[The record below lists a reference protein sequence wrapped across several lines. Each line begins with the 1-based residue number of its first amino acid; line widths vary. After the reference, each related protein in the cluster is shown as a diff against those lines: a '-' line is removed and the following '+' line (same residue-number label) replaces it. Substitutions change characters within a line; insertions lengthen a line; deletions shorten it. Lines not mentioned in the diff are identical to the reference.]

1 VPYAKAPVQKWVQS
15 TNKNVQ
21 YGKNNVVKGKT
32 SNVVCKNVTTDAE
45 NPDE

>member
-1 VPYAKAPVQKWVQS
+1 MPYAKAPAQKWVQS
-15 TNKNVQ
+15 THKNVQ

-32 SNVVCKNVTTDAE
+32 SNVVSKNVIAYAE